1 MPNVETTPIPV
12 IAILTVP
19 LLYHF
24 AVLIAW
30 LGGAA
35 FAAALAYLA
44 YFYCVTLAST
54 SGNPS
59 QNLAHTLVDI
69 SLFAAFAT
77 HHSLFA
83 RRRGKQLIARLVP
96 ARLERAAYVWAAS
109 ALAVGMG
116 LLWQPVAG
124 RVYEV
129 EGLLRLPFWAIQV
142 AGAALTVLGAREVS
156 AFELAGINQA
166 AGRTVGGNVRIV
178 GPFRFVRHPIYLGW
192 VLIVFG
198 TPTLTA
204 NRLVFAAVS
213 TLYLILAIPWEERSL
228 AADHGDQYRAYQQKV
243 RWRLLPGIW

>member
-1 MPNVETTPIPV
+1 MH
-12 IAILTVP
+12 

-30 LGGAA
+30 MGGAA
-35 FAAALAYLA
+35 FVAALAYLA
-44 YFYCVTLAST
+44 SFYCVTLASP
-54 SGNPS
+54 SGNPAE
-59 QNLAHTLVDI
+59 NLAHILVDVL
-69 SLFAAFAT
+69 LFAAFAA

-83 RRRGKQLIARLVP
+83 RRRGKQLMRRLVP
-96 ARLERAAYVWAAS
+96 AHLERAAYVWIAS

-124 RVYEV
+124 LVYQV
-129 EGLLRLPFWAIQV
+129 EGLLRLPFWSIQL
-142 AGAALTVLGAREVS
+142 AGAALTVLGARVVS

-192 VLIVFG
+192 VLMVFG

-204 NRLVFAAVS
+204 NQLVFAAVS

-228 AADHGDQYRAYQQKV
+228 VADHGDRYSAYQQTV
-243 RWRLLPGIW
+243 RWRLVPGIW